1 VPEGGAAISGERR
14 AVREHKQAPRYIV
27 VEGPIGVGKTS
38 LVERLSERLSARKL
52 LEVADDNPFLSSFY
66 KDARRYAFQTQLW
79 FLLNRFRQQQELAQ
93 CDLFRQTLIAD
104 YVFAKDRIFA
114 YLTLE
119 DHELA
124 LYERIHALLQVQVPT
139 PDLVIFLQASTETLL
154 HRIGVRGKPY
164 EREISPEYLEELNAA
179 YTHFFFHYTASPL
192 LVVNTSDI
200 DFVNRPGDF
209 DDLVKAVRDAR
220 AGTHYYVPRART

>member
-1 VPEGGAAISGERR
+1 MKELTQP
-14 AVREHKQAPRYIV
+14 PRYIV
-27 VEGPIGVGKTS
+27 VDGPIGVGKTS
-38 LVERLSERLSARKL
+38 LVERLSERLGARKL
-52 LEVADDNPFLSSFY
+52 LEVADDNPFLANFY

-104 YVFAKDRIFA
+104 YVFAKDKIFA

-139 PDLVIFLQASTETLL
+139 PDLVIFLQAGTETLL
-154 HRIGVRGKPY
+154 RRIGVRGKPY
-164 EREISPEYLEELNAA
+164 ERDIGREYLEELNAA

-192 LVVNTSDI
+192 LVVNTSNI
-200 DFVNRPGDF
+200 DFVNRPADF
-209 DDLVKAVRDAR
+209 DDLVKAVREMR
-220 AGTHYYVPRART
+220 AGTHYYVPRAHT